1 MRNSISSLPFFVQS
15 SSPENR
21 ERISF
26 DDRARLTNIFNLSEK
41 SIDIVDDY
49 NFEIGSTQTPEV
61 L

>member
-1 MRNSISSLPFFVQS
+1 MRNSISSLPPFVQS
-15 SSPENR
+15 SSPEIR

>member
-1 MRNSISSLPFFVQS
+1 MQS

-49 NFEIGSTQTPEV
+49 DFEIGSTQTPEV

>member
-1 MRNSISSLPFFVQS
+1 MRNSISSLPLFVQS

>member
-1 MRNSISSLPFFVQS
+1 MRNSISSLPPFVQS

-41 SIDIVDDY
+41 SIDIVNDY